1 MKKFLGRCGTGSV
14 KFGAP
19 LLAAIVVTA
28 GAHLSVPPEP
38 RIRQAASPYVLTATV
53 DTSST
58 AAGIA
63 ESDFYYMSADDLASA
78 MDSLDSLGVT
88 QIRILVPWRNIEA
101 TEGEYDWSSLD
112 TVIAAAAERGIAVT
126 ASVTSTPTWAS
137 DYGYT
142 VANGE
147 PSDYSDYA
155 SFVSALATRYGASA
169 NDGNQLISAYEIW
182 NEPNG
187 YLGWS
192 PTPSAQDYTEL
203 LKAAYTAIKAA
214 DPDAAVV
221 GGVVGSGVSVGT
233 DTINAVDFIEQMYAA
248 GAADYFDA
256 LSIHPYSLSSEF
268 SDGTGT
274 VDSAIEQVKEI
285 RALMDANGDADKLI
299 WATEYGMPTSGSYT
313 EATQSEFLQDFLQ
326 AWSTLTGVG
335 PMFIYSLVDQDTGSG
350 NIEDNWGLYTDDW
363 TAKDAAAVLA
373 AWLAANPTLAEA
385 GYTPVFPTETDDGN
399 AYTRFVKNLQQFI
412 VSIKA
417 TIGTSFGAAW
427 AHLTTIKV
435 LATAVVNSLSTA
447 VGNVQTSIA
456 TALSNVVSAITTALS
471 ATTAST
477 TSTTTGTTALAAT
490 AKSAT
495 VASAV
500 TDAADAT
507 AVETTA
513 ASETSATVAA
523 SAVSETS
530 AVAETSATSETS
542 TTAAASTV
550 AQTASTDTVTAS
562 ATETK
567 AATTAETTS
576 AAQEKPST
584 TATATE
590 TVTTTDTAKD
600 SGTST
605 STDTSSTTKSGDTAS
620 DTATAS
626 TPTKAPKPPKKTKRT
641 KSAEATTDESASSTA
656 SATSPRRTG
665 PSTERGA
672 ATHHQTEA
680 TDAHSSES
688 TSASHESAD

>member
-1 MKKFLGRCGTGSV
+1 MKKILGRCGTDSV

-28 GAHLSVPPEP
+28 GAHLSTPPEP
-38 RIRQAASPYVLTATV
+38 PAIRQASSPYVLTATV

-126 ASVTSTPTWAS
+126 ACVTSTPTWAS

-147 PSDYSDYA
+147 PSDYTDYA

-214 DPDAAVV
+214 DPEATVV
-221 GGVVGSGVSVGT
+221 GGVVGSGVSLGT

-256 LSIHPYSLSSEF
+256 LSIHPYGLASEF
-268 SDGTGT
+268 SAGTGT
-274 VDSAIEQVKEI
+274 VDSAIEQVEAI
-285 RALMDANGDADKLI
+285 RALMDANGDTDKLI

-313 EATQSEFLQDFLQ
+313 EAMQSEFLQDFLE
-326 AWSTLTGVG
+326 AWSTLSGVG
-335 PMFIYSLVDQDTGSG
+335 PMFIYSLVDQNTGDG

-385 GYTPVFPTETDDGN
+385 AYTPVFPTETDDGN

-417 TIGTSFGAAW
+417 TIGTTFGAAW
-427 AHLTTIKV
+427 AQLTSIKV
-435 LATAVVNSLSTA
+435 IATAVANSLSTA
-447 VGNVQTSIA
+447 VGNVQTSIT
-456 TALSNVVSAITTALS
+456 TALNSVVSAVTTALS
-471 ATTAST
+471 AAKAST
-477 TSTTTGTTALAAT
+477 TSTTTGTTATTALAAT

-500 TDAADAT
+500 TAEADITAA
-507 AVETTA
+507 ETTTVAETSTTSATSAVSASSA
-513 ASETSATVAA
+513 ASETSAVSAVAQAESTDTVAA
-523 SAVSETS
+523 SA
-530 AVAETSATSETS
+530 
-542 TTAAASTV
+542 
-550 AQTASTDTVTAS
+550 
-562 ATETK
+562 TEEK
-567 AATTAETTS
+567 AATT
-576 AAQEKPST
+576 
-584 TATATE
+584 TE
-590 TVTTTDTAKD
+590 TTTTDTAKE
-600 SGTST
+600 SGTSG
-605 STDTSSTTKSGDTAS
+605 STDTSSTAKAGDTDPAS
-620 DTATAS
+620 DTTTAS
-626 TPTKAPKPPKKTKRT
+626 TSTKAPKPPKKTKRT
-641 KSAEATTDESASSTA
+641 KPAEATADESTSSTA
-656 SATSPRRTG
+656 STTAPRRTG
-665 PSTERGA
+665 PSTEPRA
-672 ATHHQTEA
+672 ATHRQPEA
-680 TDAHSSES
+680 SEAHSSES
-688 TSASHESAD
+688 TSTSHESAD

>member
-1 MKKFLGRCGTGSV
+1 MAMKKILGRCGTDSV

-28 GAHLSVPPEP
+28 GAHLSTPPEP
-38 RIRQAASPYVLTATV
+38 PAIRQASSPYVLTATV

-126 ASVTSTPTWAS
+126 ACVTSTPTWAS

-147 PSDYSDYA
+147 PSDYTDYA

-214 DPDAAVV
+214 DPEATVV
-221 GGVVGSGVSVGT
+221 GGVVGSGVSLGT

-248 GAADYFDA
+248 GAADFFDA
-256 LSIHPYSLSSEF
+256 LSIHPYGLASEF
-268 SDGTGT
+268 SAGTGT
-274 VDSAIEQVKEI
+274 VDSAIEQVEAI
-285 RALMDANGDADKLI
+285 RALMDANGDTDKLI

-313 EATQSEFLQDFLQ
+313 EAMQSEFLQDFLE
-326 AWSTLTGVG
+326 AWSTLSGVG
-335 PMFIYSLVDQDTGSG
+335 PMFIYSLVDQNTGDG

-385 GYTPVFPTETDDGN
+385 AYTPVFPTETDDGN

-417 TIGTSFGAAW
+417 TIGTTFGAAW
-427 AHLTTIKV
+427 AQLTSIKV
-435 LATAVVNSLSTA
+435 IATAVANSLSTA
-447 VGNVQTSIA
+447 VGNVQTSIT
-456 TALSNVVSAITTALS
+456 TALNSVASAVTTALS
-471 ATTAST
+471 AAKAST
-477 TSTTTGTTALAAT
+477 TSTTTGTTTATTALAAT

-500 TDAADAT
+500 TAEADTTAA
-507 AVETTA
+507 ETTTVAETSTTSATSAVSASSA
-513 ASETSATVAA
+513 ASETSAVSAAAQAESTDTVAA
-523 SAVSETS
+523 SA
-530 AVAETSATSETS
+530 
-542 TTAAASTV
+542 
-550 AQTASTDTVTAS
+550 
-562 ATETK
+562 TEEK
-567 AATTAETTS
+567 AATT
-576 AAQEKPST
+576 
-584 TATATE
+584 TE
-590 TVTTTDTAKD
+590 TTTTDTAKE
-600 SGTST
+600 SGTSG
-605 STDTSSTTKSGDTAS
+605 STDTSSTAKAGDTDPAS
-620 DTATAS
+620 DTTTAS
-626 TPTKAPKPPKKTKRT
+626 TSTKAPKPPKKTKRT
-641 KSAEATTDESASSTA
+641 KPAEATADESTSSTA
-656 SATSPRRTG
+656 STTAPRRTG
-665 PSTERGA
+665 SSTEQRA
-672 ATHHQTEA
+672 ATHRQPEA
-680 TDAHSSES
+680 SEAHSSES
-688 TSASHESAD
+688 TSTSHESAD

>member
-1 MKKFLGRCGTGSV
+1 MKKILGRCGTDSV

-28 GAHLSVPPEP
+28 GAHLSTPPEP
-38 RIRQAASPYVLTATV
+38 PAIRQASSPYVLTATV

-126 ASVTSTPTWAS
+126 ACVTSTPTWAS

-147 PSDYSDYA
+147 PSDYTDYA

-214 DPDAAVV
+214 DPEATVV
-221 GGVVGSGVSVGT
+221 GGVVGSGVSLGT

-256 LSIHPYSLSSEF
+256 LSIHPYGLASEF
-268 SDGTGT
+268 SAGTGT
-274 VDSAIEQVKEI
+274 VDSAIEQVEAI
-285 RALMDANGDADKLI
+285 RALMDANGDTDKLI

-313 EATQSEFLQDFLQ
+313 EAMQSEFLQDFLE
-326 AWSTLTGVG
+326 AWSTLSGVG
-335 PMFIYSLVDQDTGSG
+335 PMFIYSLVDQNTGDG

-385 GYTPVFPTETDDGN
+385 AYTPVFPTETDDGN

-417 TIGTSFGAAW
+417 TIGTTFGAAW
-427 AHLTTIKV
+427 AQLTSIKV
-435 LATAVVNSLSTA
+435 IATAVANSLSTA
-447 VGNVQTSIA
+447 VGNVQTSIT
-456 TALSNVVSAITTALS
+456 TALNSVVSAVTTALS
-471 ATTAST
+471 AAKAST

-500 TDAADAT
+500 TAEAD
-507 AVETTA
+507 TTA
-513 ASETSATVAA
+513 AETTTVAETSTTSATSAVSDSSTASDTSAVPAVAQAESTDTVAA
-523 SAVSETS
+523 SA
-530 AVAETSATSETS
+530 
-542 TTAAASTV
+542 
-550 AQTASTDTVTAS
+550 
-562 ATETK
+562 TEEK
-567 AATTAETTS
+567 AATT
-576 AAQEKPST
+576 
-584 TATATE
+584 TE
-590 TVTTTDTAKD
+590 TTTTDTAKE
-600 SGTST
+600 SGTSG
-605 STDTSSTTKSGDTAS
+605 STDTSSTAKAGDTDPAS
-620 DTATAS
+620 DTTTAS
-626 TPTKAPKPPKKTKRT
+626 TSTKAPKPPKKTKRT
-641 KSAEATTDESASSTA
+641 KPAEATADESTSSTA
-656 SATSPRRTG
+656 STTAPRRTG
-665 PSTERGA
+665 PSTEQRA
-672 ATHHQTEA
+672 ATHRQPEA
-680 TDAHSSES
+680 SEAHSSES
-688 TSASHESAD
+688 TSTSHESAD

>member
-1 MKKFLGRCGTGSV
+1 MKKILGRCGTDSV

-28 GAHLSVPPEP
+28 GAHLSTPPEP
-38 RIRQAASPYVLTATV
+38 PAIRQASSPYVLTATV

-126 ASVTSTPTWAS
+126 ACVTSTPTWAS

-147 PSDYSDYA
+147 PSDYTDYA

-214 DPDAAVV
+214 DPEATVV
-221 GGVVGSGVSVGT
+221 GGVVGSGVSLGT

-256 LSIHPYSLSSEF
+256 LSIHPYGLASEF
-268 SDGTGT
+268 SAGTGT
-274 VDSAIEQVKEI
+274 VDSAIEQVEAI
-285 RALMDANGDADKLI
+285 RALMDANGDTDKLI

-313 EATQSEFLQDFLQ
+313 EAMQSEFLQDFLE
-326 AWSTLTGVG
+326 AWSTLSGVG
-335 PMFIYSLVDQDTGSG
+335 PMFIYSLVDQNTGDG

-385 GYTPVFPTETDDGN
+385 AYTPVFPTETDDGN

-417 TIGTSFGAAW
+417 TIGTTFGAAW
-427 AHLTTIKV
+427 AQLTSIKV
-435 LATAVVNSLSTA
+435 IATAVTNSLSTA
-447 VGNVQTSIA
+447 VGNVQTSIT
-456 TALSNVVSAITTALS
+456 TALNSVVSAVTTALS
-471 ATTAST
+471 AAKAST
-477 TSTTTGTTALAAT
+477 TSTTTGTTATTALAAT

-500 TDAADAT
+500 TAEADTTAA
-507 AVETTA
+507 ETTTVAETSTTSATSAVSASSA
-513 ASETSATVAA
+513 ASETSAVSAVAQAESTDTVAA
-523 SAVSETS
+523 SA
-530 AVAETSATSETS
+530 
-542 TTAAASTV
+542 
-550 AQTASTDTVTAS
+550 
-562 ATETK
+562 TEEK
-567 AATTAETTS
+567 AATT
-576 AAQEKPST
+576 
-584 TATATE
+584 TE
-590 TVTTTDTAKD
+590 TTTTDTAKE
-600 SGTST
+600 SGTSG
-605 STDTSSTTKSGDTAS
+605 STDTSSTAKAGDT
-620 DTATAS
+620 DPAS
-626 TPTKAPKPPKKTKRT
+626 TSTKAPKPPKKTKRT
-641 KSAEATTDESASSTA
+641 KPAEATSDESTSSTA
-656 SATSPRRTG
+656 SATAPRRTG
-665 PSTERGA
+665 PSTEQRA
-672 ATHHQTEA
+672 ATHRQPEA
-680 TDAHSSES
+680 SEAHSSES
-688 TSASHESAD
+688 TSTSHESAD

>member
-1 MKKFLGRCGTGSV
+1 MKKILGRCGTDSV

-28 GAHLSVPPEP
+28 GAHLSTPPEP
-38 RIRQAASPYVLTATV
+38 RAIRQATSPYVLTATV

-78 MDSLDSLGVT
+78 MDSLDALGVT

-126 ASVTSTPTWAS
+126 ACVTSTPTWAS

-147 PSDYSDYA
+147 PSDYTDYA

-169 NDGNQLISAYEIW
+169 NDGNQLISAYEVW

-214 DPDAAVV
+214 DPDATVV
-221 GGVVGSGVSVGT
+221 GGVVGSGVSLGT

-256 LSIHPYSLSSEF
+256 LSIHPYSLASEF
-268 SDGTGT
+268 SAGTGT
-274 VDSAIEQVKEI
+274 VDSAIEQVEAI
-285 RALMDANGDADKLI
+285 RALMDANGDTDKLI
-299 WATEYGMPTSGSYT
+299 WATEYGMPTTGSYT
-313 EATQSEFLQDFLQ
+313 EAMQSEFLQDFLE

-335 PMFIYSLVDQDTGSG
+335 PMFIYSLVDQDTGDG

-417 TIGTSFGAAW
+417 TIGTTFGAAW
-427 AHLTTIKV
+427 AQLTSIKV
-435 LATAVVNSLSTA
+435 IATAVVNSLSTA
-447 VGNVQTSIA
+447 VGNVQTGIT
-456 TALSNVVSAITTALS
+456 TALNSVVSAVTTALS
-471 ATTAST
+471 AAKASATSTTST

-490 AKSAT
+490 ATSAT
-495 VASAV
+495 VASTV
-500 TDAADAT
+500 TAEADTTAA
-507 AVETTA
+507 ETTA
-513 ASETSATVAA
+513 VSETSTTSATSAVAKTSATVAA
-523 SAVSETS
+523 SA
-530 AVAETSATSETS
+530 APQA
-542 TTAAASTV
+542 
-550 AQTASTDTVTAS
+550 ASTDTVTAS
-562 ATETK
+562 ATEEK

-576 AAQEKPST
+576 AAQETSST
-584 TATATE
+584 A
-590 TVTTTDTAKD
+590 DTAKD
-600 SGTST
+600 SATAG
-605 STDTSSTTKSGDTAS
+605 STDPSSTTKAGDTDAAS
-620 DTATAS
+620 DTTTAS
-626 TPTKAPKPPKKTKRT
+626 TSTKTAKPQKKTKRT
-641 KSAEATTDESASSTA
+641 KPAKATADKSTSSTA
-656 SATSPRRTG
+656 STTSPRRTG
-665 PSTERGA
+665 PSTEQRA
-672 ATHHQTEA
+672 ATHRQSGA
-680 TDAHSSES
+680 SKAQSSES
-688 TSASHESAD
+688 TSTSHESAD

>member
-1 MKKFLGRCGTGSV
+1 MKKILGRCGTDSV

-28 GAHLSVPPEP
+28 GAHLSTPPEP
-38 RIRQAASPYVLTATV
+38 PAIRQASSPYVLTATV

-126 ASVTSTPTWAS
+126 ACVTSTPTWAS

-147 PSDYSDYA
+147 PSDYTDYA

-203 LKAAYTAIKAA
+203 LKAAYTAIKKA
-214 DPDAAVV
+214 DPDATVI
-221 GGVVGSGVSVGT
+221 GGVVGSGVSLGT

-256 LSIHPYSLSSEF
+256 LSIHPYGLASEF
-268 SDGTGT
+268 SAGTDT
-274 VDSAIEQVKEI
+274 VDSAIEQVKAI
-285 RALMDANGDADKLI
+285 RALMDANGDTDKLI

-313 EATQSEFLQDFLQ
+313 EAMQSEFLQDFLE
-326 AWSTLTGVG
+326 AWSTLSGVG
-335 PMFIYSLVDQDTGSG
+335 PMFVYSLVDQNTGDG

-385 GYTPVFPTETDDGN
+385 AYTPVFPTETDDGN

-417 TIGTSFGAAW
+417 TIGTTFGAAW
-427 AHLTTIKV
+427 AQLTSIKV
-435 LATAVVNSLSTA
+435 IATAVANSLSTA
-447 VGNVQTSIA
+447 VGNVQTSVT
-456 TALSNVVSAITTALS
+456 TALNSVVSAVTTALS
-471 ATTAST
+471 AAKASTTST

-495 VASAV
+495 VASTV
-500 TDAADAT
+500 TVEADTTAA
-507 AVETTA
+507 ETTA
-513 ASETSATVAA
+513 VSETSTTSATSAVAKTSATVAA
-523 SAVSETS
+523 SAATQ
-530 AVAETSATSETS
+530 AE
-542 TTAAASTV
+542 
-550 AQTASTDTVTAS
+550 STDTVTAS
-562 ATETK
+562 TTEEK

-576 AAQEKPST
+576 AAQETSST
-584 TATATE
+584 A
-590 TVTTTDTAKD
+590 DTAKD
-600 SGTST
+600 SGTSG
-605 STDTSSTTKSGDTAS
+605 STDTSSTTKAGDTDAAS
-620 DTATAS
+620 DTTTAS
-626 TPTKAPKPPKKTKRT
+626 TPTKTPKSPKETKRT
-641 KSAEATTDESASSTA
+641 KPAKATADESTSSTA
-656 SATSPRRTG
+656 STTSPRRTG
-665 PSTERGA
+665 SSTEQRA
-672 ATHHQTEA
+672 ATHRQPEA
-680 TDAHSSES
+680 SEAHSSES
-688 TSASHESAD
+688 TSTSHESAD

>member
-1 MKKFLGRCGTGSV
+1 M
-14 KFGAP
+14 
-19 LLAAIVVTA
+19 
-28 GAHLSVPPEP
+28 
-38 RIRQAASPYVLTATV
+38 IRQASSSYVLTATV

-101 TEGEYDWSSLD
+101 TEGEYDWSNLD

-126 ASVTSTPTWAS
+126 ACVTSTPTWAS

-142 VANGE
+142 VGNGE
-147 PSDYSDYA
+147 PSDYTDYA

-203 LKAAYTAIKAA
+203 LKAAYTAIKKA
-214 DPDAAVV
+214 DPDATVI
-221 GGVVGSGVSVGT
+221 GGVVGSGVSLGT

-256 LSIHPYSLSSEF
+256 LSIHPYGLASEF
-268 SDGTGT
+268 SAGTGT
-274 VDSAIEQVKEI
+274 VDSAIEQVKAI
-285 RALMDANGDADKLI
+285 RALMDANGDTDKLI

-313 EATQSEFLQDFLQ
+313 EAMQSEFLQDFLE
-326 AWSTLTGVG
+326 AWSTLSGVG
-335 PMFIYSLVDQDTGSG
+335 PMFVYSLVDQNTGDG

-385 GYTPVFPTETDDGN
+385 AYTPVFPTETDDGN

-417 TIGTSFGAAW
+417 TIGTTFGAAW
-427 AHLTTIKV
+427 AQLTSIKV
-435 LATAVVNSLSTA
+435 IATAVANSLSTA
-447 VGNVQTSIA
+447 VGNVQTSVT
-456 TALSNVVSAITTALS
+456 TALNSVVSAVTTALS
-471 ATTAST
+471 AAKASTTST

-495 VASAV
+495 VASTV
-500 TDAADAT
+500 TVQADTTAA
-507 AVETTA
+507 ETTA
-513 ASETSATVAA
+513 VSETSTTSATSAVAKTSATVAA
-523 SAVSETS
+523 SAATQ
-530 AVAETSATSETS
+530 AE
-542 TTAAASTV
+542 
-550 AQTASTDTVTAS
+550 STDTVTAS
-562 ATETK
+562 TTEEK

-576 AAQEKPST
+576 AA
-584 TATATE
+584 A
-590 TVTTTDTAKD
+590 D
-600 SGTST
+600 SGTSG
-605 STDTSSTTKSGDTAS
+605 STDTSSTTKAGDTDAAS
-620 DTATAS
+620 DTTTAS
-626 TPTKAPKPPKKTKRT
+626 TPTKTPKSPKKTKRT
-641 KSAEATTDESASSTA
+641 KPAKATADESTSSTA
-656 SATSPRRTG
+656 STTSPRRTG
-665 PSTERGA
+665 SSTEQRA
-672 ATHHQTEA
+672 ATHRQPEA
-680 TDAHSSES
+680 SEAHSSES
-688 TSASHESAD
+688 TSTSHESAD

>member
-1 MKKFLGRCGTGSV
+1 MKKILGRCGTDSV

-28 GAHLSVPPEP
+28 GAHLSTPPEP
-38 RIRQAASPYVLTATV
+38 PAIRQASSPYVLTATV

-126 ASVTSTPTWAS
+126 ACVTSTPTWAS

-147 PSDYSDYA
+147 PSDYTDYA

-203 LKAAYTAIKAA
+203 LKAAYTAIKKA
-214 DPDAAVV
+214 DPDATVI
-221 GGVVGSGVSVGT
+221 GGVVGSGVSLGT

-256 LSIHPYSLSSEF
+256 LSIHPYGLASEF
-268 SDGTGT
+268 SAGTGT
-274 VDSAIEQVKEI
+274 VDSAIEQVKAI
-285 RALMDANGDADKLI
+285 RALMDANGDTDKLI

-313 EATQSEFLQDFLQ
+313 EAMQSEFLQDFLE
-326 AWSTLTGVG
+326 AWSTLSGVG
-335 PMFIYSLVDQDTGSG
+335 PMFVYSLVDQNTGDG

-385 GYTPVFPTETDDGN
+385 GYTPVFPTETDGGN

-417 TIGTSFGAAW
+417 TIGTTFGAAW
-427 AHLTTIKV
+427 AQLTSIKV
-435 LATAVVNSLSTA
+435 IATAVANSLSTA
-447 VGNVQTSIA
+447 VGNVQTSVA
-456 TALSNVVSAITTALS
+456 TALNSVVSAVTTALS
-471 ATTAST
+471 AAKAST

-495 VASAV
+495 VASTV
-500 TDAADAT
+500 TAEADTTAA
-507 AVETTA
+507 ETTA
-513 ASETSATVAA
+513 ISETSTTSATSAVSETSATVAA
-523 SAVSETS
+523 SA
-530 AVAETSATSETS
+530 AT
-542 TTAAASTV
+542 
-550 AQTASTDTVTAS
+550 QTASTDTVTATT
-562 ATETK
+562 TEEK
-567 AATTAETTS
+567 AATTAETPPTADTTTDT
-576 AAQEKPST
+576 AA
-584 TATATE
+584 
-590 TVTTTDTAKD
+590 TTDTAKD
-600 SGTST
+600 SGTSG
-605 STDTSSTTKSGDTAS
+605 STDTSSTTKAGDTDAAS
-620 DTATAS
+620 DTTTAS
-626 TPTKAPKPPKKTKRT
+626 TPTKTPKPPKKTKRT
-641 KSAEATTDESASSTA
+641 KPTKATADESTSSTA
-656 SATSPRRTG
+656 STTSPRRTG
-665 PSTERGA
+665 PSTEQGA
-672 ATHHQTEA
+672 ATHRQPEA
-680 TDAHSSES
+680 SEARSSES
-688 TSASHESAD
+688 TSTSHESAD